1 MLSFFQFMKKLCSCC
16 FIKKKKDV
24 FENISYFT
32 DESTHTDGT
41 MTYHFA
47 KL

>member
-16 FIKKKKDV
+16 FIKNKKDA
-24 FENISYFT
+24 FENLSYDT
-32 DESTHTDGT
+32 AVSTHGT
-41 MTYHFA
+41 MAYHFA